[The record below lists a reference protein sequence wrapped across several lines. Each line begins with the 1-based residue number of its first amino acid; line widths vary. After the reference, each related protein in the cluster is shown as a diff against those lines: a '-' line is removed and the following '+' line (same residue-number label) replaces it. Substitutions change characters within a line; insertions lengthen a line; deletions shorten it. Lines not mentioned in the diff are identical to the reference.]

1 MTNEPK
7 RLHQIHDWL
16 RDLSLTATEIFSFE
30 ISKNREHC
38 RKSRELFKRERRGFF
53 WAAMRANNSAEQ
65 VKLKG
70 KQISRNFL
78 SF

>member
-7 RLHQIHDWL
+7 RSHQIHDWL
-16 RDLSLTATEIFSFE
+16 RDLSLTATEFFSFE

-38 RKSRELFKRERRGFF
+38 RKSRELFKRERTGFL

-70 KQISRNFL
+70 KQISRNFH